1 MRPAEIWQSPARPPY
16 PPRTN
21 HKLATRP
28 ATCPST
34 AHAPAVSLIHRRR
47 RDVSVV
53 KATAALFLVA
63 CLRLQNQIRITSR
76 LRPSTADSR
85 VISAPESIPTIAPY
99 LLTHLYLHTRRR
111 ATAALEHQL
120 IDKNAVRSQVKQPE
134 VDRSVPAQFGL
145 HVGIVFKE
153 KLTISFGFICSQKT
167 LRKNSNDNDTWVG
180 GLERLS
186 QLAYNEVD
194 NTDKKYNKNLFSFW
208 QWH

>member
-111 ATAALEHQL
+111 GTAALEHQL
-120 IDKNAVRSQVKQPE
+120 IEKKCSAITGKATGSWSQRSRPVWIARGYRFQGKAYHQLRVHLFTE
-134 VDRSVPAQFGL
+134 NPAKK
-145 HVGIVFKE
+145 FK
-153 KLTISFGFICSQKT
+153 
-167 LRKNSNDNDTWVG
+167 
-180 GLERLS
+180 
-186 QLAYNEVD
+186 
-194 NTDKKYNKNLFSFW
+194 W
-208 QWH
+208 QWHMSRWVWKALTARLQWGRQHW